1 MTREELNYIKD
12 AFSQII
18 DDIAGNPD
26 WYEAA
31 RAIASDLGTL
41 ERKLE
46 KKISSLLSNLNEAA
60 EEFYP
65 DFSDS
70 IASKAAVDSMR
81 DAFKAG
87 AEWMAGQRMTVK
99 GLLYGGNLGIPD
111 NIPEEFYIDKQEEVI
126 VQIRKK

>member
-1 MTREELNYIKD
+1 MTKEEAILVLDSLSTWLGYERPITEKIVEAIK
-12 AFSQII
+12 
-18 DDIAGNPD
+18 
-26 WYEAA
+26 
-31 RAIASDLGTL
+31 TL
-41 ERKLE
+41 SKP
-46 KKISSLLSNLNEAA
+46 SLPSNLDEAA